1 MSSSNISRVNG
12 MRTAS
17 SSSSIDTMNAAG
29 RAGQGDN
36 KGGASPSGAAGRSE
50 RGSLKKYLEARLLPL
65 ANAGRSAG
73 RLRSGWIVGAATL
86 LRELVRDV
94 EARAVFGGDGL
105 SVRFSGGSGASRD
118 PLPRADGAMPTRSQT
133 GSTEA
138 RRGDGKLL
146 FRRGG
151 ARVVN
156 CSVVSLV
163 TRVLVTAGAAADDA
177 ALPRARPPDAG
188 ARRLPDVRVHL
199 HTP

>member
-151 ARVVN
+151 F
-156 CSVVSLV
+156 VVSLV

-188 ARRLPDVRVHL
+188 ARRLPHVRVHL